1 MKELIVFGIVF
12 GFLGVVALITW
23 LCCKVS
29 DKIYD
34 KKVKKAHKKYP
45 DFYELVAYV
54 HRVDEQRGQ
63 FARKVYDLK
72 QSINTKIESLV
83 FLTKEDKK
91 IVEEE
96 IENLR
101 QQLKEINQ
109 KDEPLDIESK
119 ELWNRIE
126 NWKNEIENNGGKIY

>member
-12 GFLGVVALITW
+12 GFLGVVVLITW

-45 DFYELVAYV
+45 DFYELVEYV
-54 HRVDEQRGQ
+54 RGIDKQRGQ
-63 FARKVYDLK
+63 LLSKAYDLK
-72 QSINTKIESLV
+72 QLINTKIESLV

-96 IENLR
+96 VENIR

-109 KDEPLDIESK
+109 KAEPLDIESK

-126 NWKNEIENNGGKIY
+126 IWQKEIENNGGKIY

>member
-1 MKELIVFGIVF
+1 MKDLIDCGIVFGI
-12 GFLGVVALITW
+12 LGVVALITW
-23 LCCKVS
+23 LCFKVS

-45 DFYELVAYV
+45 DFYELVEYV
-54 HRVDEQRGQ
+54 RGIDKQRGQ
-63 FARKVYDLK
+63 LLSKAYDLK
-72 QSINTKIESLV
+72 QLINTKIESLV

-96 IENLR
+96 VENIR

-109 KDEPLDIESK
+109 KAEPLDIESK
-119 ELWNRIE
+119 ELWKRIE
-126 NWKNEIENNGGKIY
+126 IWQKEIENNGGKIY